1 MQISYHRMQILGFPK
16 KRVSST
22 LWIRF
27 EDESGIKVKFLERQA
42 SPKIQC
48 GSRFYLFSNPIGN

>member
-1 MQISYHRMQILGFPK
+1 MQISYHWIEIRGFTK

-27 EDESGIKVKFLERQA
+27 EDESGIRVKFLERQA

-48 GSRFYLFSNPIGN
+48 GSRFYLFSNSIGN

>member
-1 MQISYHRMQILGFPK
+1 MQISYHGKQIPGFPK
-16 KRVSST
+16 KRVCST

-27 EDESGIKVKFLERQA
+27 EVDSGIRVKFLERQA

-48 GSRFYLFSNPIGN
+48 GSRFSLFSNPFGN